1 MIPTS
6 DLGIFEK
13 MLKNFRSSNYDIFC
27 DCRCGD
33 KQQRSF
39 SFNYSAGQQKRTI

>member
-1 MIPTS
+1 MTSTS

-13 MLKNFRSSNYDIFC
+13 MLKGLKSSNYKVFC

-33 KQQRSF
+33 NQQRAF